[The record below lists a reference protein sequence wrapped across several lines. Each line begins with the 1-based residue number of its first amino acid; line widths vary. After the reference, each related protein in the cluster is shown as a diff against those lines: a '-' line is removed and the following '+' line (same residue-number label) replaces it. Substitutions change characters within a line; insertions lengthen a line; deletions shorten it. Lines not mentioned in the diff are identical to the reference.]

1 MYTIPGTLQRHTL
14 YYDRLPEA
22 EYDEKGIPYGIQPDY
37 DRPYLDTKGN
47 ERYAFVYRPSTLV
60 PMLLTGSLFVVTDE
74 TEEQG
79 ILELMT
85 DSGLLELSER
95 EKIFL
100 IFPAASAAGWNTR
113 QSPDLPDDIDILN
126 QVQYAA
132 RIWFLFPGREKCHE
146 YRMAMIG
153 CGKGA
158 TMAELALGR
167 HPEHVHSVL
176 LFRSEAARSDMP
188 DDFSDSEMFVWE
200 VMPKSDGYR
209 FWLSADHLDDV
220 PEKQIGV
227 TSFRA
232 DPSNSAK
239 QVRISQKASGQPV
252 DAGLLCRFWDEA
264 CSKNARIPGIG
275 NGKVFSFGEVI
286 EKKRPCI
293 HIDDRSLGDNGGM
306 PHHWIEFVPDSVLQN
321 YTVPG
326 YSCPVIIELHGG
338 GSWPETSLVKV
349 QFQDLGEEEGFIT
362 VYANASAV
370 NSWNS
375 VFRDDRPNDMEYLTA
390 LIAYLCERYPVD
402 PSRVY
407 ISGFSNGS
415 GMAHVMAA
423 LHPDLIAGAI
433 VFNTRYP
440 VGEAL
445 YRKAEEV
452 KKNMDYRVPVFSTYG
467 TKDAEFPMREGCGQ
481 FSQMNFWKWY
491 NHIGQKPLDPQDPSG
506 VGCPGDKVIQWE
518 YPDPNGNHLYTTHE
532 FFTRGESGL
541 NLYNYTLVKDLPH
554 TVERGLIRE
563 AWNFIRQFSRLED
576 GTLHFEKGN
585 TIL

>member
-1 MYTIPGTLQRHTL
+1 MYAIPGTLQKHAL

-47 ERYAFVYRPSTLV
+47 ERYAYVYRPSTIV
-60 PMLLTGSLFVVTDE
+60 PMLLTGALFVVTDE

-79 ILELMT
+79 IRELMT

-100 IFPAASAAGWNTR
+100 IFPAASAEGWNIQR
-113 QSPDLPDDIDILN
+113 SPDQADDIDILN

-153 CGKGA
+153 CGKGS
-158 TMAELALGR
+158 TMAELALGE
-167 HPEHVHSVL
+167 HPEHVHSAL
-176 LFRSEAARSDMP
+176 LFRPETNRSDMP
-188 DDFSDSEMFVWE
+188 DNAFDSEMFVWE
-200 VMPKSDGYR
+200 VMPQSDGYR
-209 FWLSADHLDDV
+209 FWISADGLDDI
-220 PEKQIGV
+220 PEKRIGN

-232 DPSNSAK
+232 DPANSAR
-239 QVRISQKASGQPV
+239 QVRITHQCSGRSI
-252 DAGLLCRFWDEA
+252 DAGILYRFWDEA

-293 HIDDRSLGDNGGM
+293 HINDRSLGDNNGM
-306 PHHWIEFVPDSVLQN
+306 PHHWIEFIPDSVLRN
-321 YTVPG
+321 YPVPG

-338 GSWPETSLVKV
+338 GSWPETSMVKV

-375 VFRDDRPNDMEYLTA
+375 VFREDRPDDLEYLTA
-390 LIAYLCERYPVD
+390 LIGYLCGRYPVD

-415 GMAHVMAA
+415 GMAHVTAA
-423 LHPDLIAGAI
+423 LRPDLIAGAI

-440 VGEAL
+440 VKEPL
-445 YRKAEEV
+445 YARAREV
-452 KKNMDYRVPVFSTYG
+452 KKQMDYRVPIFSTYG
-467 TKDAEFPMREGCGQ
+467 TKDAEFPMRAGCGQ
-481 FSQMNFWKWY
+481 FTQMDFWKWY
-491 NHIGQKPLDPQDPSG
+491 NHIEQKTLDPLDPSE
-506 VGCPGDKVIQWE
+506 VGCAGDKVIHWE
-518 YPDPNGNHLYTTHE
+518 CPDPNGNHLYTTHE
-532 FFTRGESGL
+532 FITTDGSGL
-541 NLYNYTLVKDLPH
+541 NLYNYTLVNDLPH

-563 AWNFIRQFSRLED
+563 AWSFISQFTRMKD
-576 GTLHFEKGN
+576 GKLHYEKGN